1 MSLQLWKKAVLILT
15 ALWAAVALLAVF
27 CEEETAALFSVEV
40 TSPAGYE
47 SIDCWESEEGEYFV
61 FLPSFAD
68 PAKTSIRRNRGEE
81 IVIDGQPLRDGMTC
95 EPFQLNVP
103 YALSWKGKESTI
115 TFLQSENVPALYLDT
130 RSGNMDYIHA
140 DKKNDE
146 SGYLCLYT
154 SQGDVNYTGK
164 ASKIEGRGNSTWT
177 REKKPYNI
185 TLSLPGD
192 LLGMGTAQNWVLLA
206 NYYDATNLK
215 NKIVL
220 DYSQDVGL
228 QYTPQGKFVDLY
240 LNGEYAG
247 LYLLCERNEVH
258 PQRVDLT
265 APENFLLS
273 TDYSERL
280 QRQGKPYVETDH
292 LSPVF
297 ALRIRNSTVTEGT
310 MKEIFQS
317 AENAIL
323 SEDGVDPV
331 TGKNWQDLIDL
342 DSWARKY
349 LVEEIFANV
358 DGGRVSQFYYWNG
371 GKIYAGPV
379 WDYDLTMGVS
389 LPWDTFHYVPEMF
402 YANRPG
408 EDGAAWFCALYQKQ
422 EFYDRVTELYQEE
435 FQPLL
440 AEFIETEITQY
451 TAEIAASADMNA
463 IRWAAG
469 DFSAAVENLQEYLS
483 KRMDFLDAVWTR
495 NEEYCTVRVHRENEV
510 PLCYAVRPGTQMTE
524 LPETVNMSEAVY
536 TGTWYLAGTGEP
548 FDAKQPIYEDTD
560 VYFRKAS
567 VEAGSQEDSRESNL
581 HIWTRRGFNAA
592 FLAIFLGMA
601 FVDFQKNKMNRRRS
615 HG

>member
-1 MSLQLWKKAVLILT
+1 MQFWKKAVLILT
-15 ALWAAVALLAVF
+15 ALWAAVALFAAL
-27 CEEETAALFSVEV
+27 CEEETAALFSVGV

-47 SIDCWESEEGEYFV
+47 SIDCWESEEGECFV
-61 FLPSFAD
+61 FFPSYAD

-103 YALSWKGKESTI
+103 YTLSWKGKESTI
-115 TFLQSENVPALYLDT
+115 TFLQSENVPTLYLDT

-154 SQGDVNYTGK
+154 AQGDVNYTGK

-220 DYSQDVGL
+220 DYSQNVGL

-265 APENFLLS
+265 APGNFLLS

-280 QRQGKPYVETDH
+280 QRQGKPYLETDH

-297 ALRIRNSTVTEGT
+297 ALRIRNSTVTEET
-310 MKEIFQS
+310 MKRIFQS

-422 EFYDRVTELYQEE
+422 EFYDRVTELYQKE
-435 FQPLL
+435 FRPLL
-440 AEFIETEITQY
+440 TKFIETEVTQY
-451 TAEIAASADMNA
+451 AAEIAASADMNA

-469 DFSAAVENLQEYLS
+469 NFSAAVENLQEYLS

-495 NEEYCTVRVHRENEV
+495 NEEYFVVRVHREDEV
-510 PLCYAVRPGTQMTE
+510 PLCYAIRTGAYMAE
-524 LPETVNMSEAVY
+524 LPETVNIDDTVY
-536 TGTWYLAGTGEP
+536 TGTWYLAETGES

-560 VYFRKAS
+560 IYFRKED
-567 VEAGSQEDSRESNL
+567 VEQEFEENNRESSL
-581 HIWTRRGFNAA
+581 HIWTRRAFNAA
-592 FLAIFLGMA
+592 CLAIFFSFCFL
-601 FVDFQKNKMNRRRS
+601 
-615 HG
+615 

>member
-1 MSLQLWKKAVLILT
+1 MSVYLPGR
-15 ALWAAVALLAVF
+15 
-27 CEEETAALFSVEV
+27 CELY
-40 TSPAGYE
+40 GQ
-47 SIDCWESEEGEYFV
+47 SIEDRG
-61 FLPSFAD
+61 LGKQHLD
-68 PAKTSIRRNRGEE
+68 PG
-81 IVIDGQPLRDGMTC
+81 
-95 EPFQLNVP
+95 
-103 YALSWKGKESTI
+103 
-115 TFLQSENVPALYLDT
+115 
-130 RSGNMDYIHA
+130 
-140 DKKNDE
+140 
-146 SGYLCLYT
+146 
-154 SQGDVNYTGK
+154 
-164 ASKIEGRGNSTWT
+164 
-177 REKKPYNI
+177 KKPYNI

-220 DYSQDVGL
+220 DYSQNVGL

-240 LNGEYAG
+240 LNGEYVG

-297 ALRIRNSTVTEGT
+297 ALRIRNSTVTEET
-310 MKEIFQS
+310 MKRIFQS

-358 DGGRVSQFYYWNG
+358 DGGRVSQFYCWNG

-422 EFYDRVTELYQEE
+422 EFYNRVTELYQEE

-483 KRMDFLDAVWTR
+483 KRMDFLDAV
-495 NEEYCTVRVHRENEV
+495 
-510 PLCYAVRPGTQMTE
+510 
-524 LPETVNMSEAVY
+524 
-536 TGTWYLAGTGEP
+536 
-548 FDAKQPIYEDTD
+548 
-560 VYFRKAS
+560 
-567 VEAGSQEDSRESNL
+567 
-581 HIWTRRGFNAA
+581 
-592 FLAIFLGMA
+592 
-601 FVDFQKNKMNRRRS
+601 
-615 HG
+615 

>member
-1 MSLQLWKKAVLILT
+1 MQLWKKAVLILT

-154 SQGDVNYTGK
+154 CRGDVNYTGK

-185 TLSLPGD
+185 SLSIPGD

-220 DYSQDVGL
+220 DYSQNVGL

-280 QRQGKPYVETDH
+280 QRQGKPYLETDH

-310 MKEIFQS
+310 MKGIFQS

-331 TGKNWQDLIDL
+331 TGKNWQDIIDL

-422 EFYDRVTELYQEE
+422 EFYDR
-435 FQPLL
+435 
-440 AEFIETEITQY
+440 
-451 TAEIAASADMNA
+451 D
-463 IRWAAG
+463 G
-469 DFSAAVENLQEYLS
+469 AV
-483 KRMDFLDAVWTR
+483 
-495 NEEYCTVRVHRENEV
+495 
-510 PLCYAVRPGTQMTE
+510 
-524 LPETVNMSEAVY
+524 SE
-536 TGTWYLAGTGEP
+536 GIP
-548 FDAKQPIYEDTD
+548 
-560 VYFRKAS
+560 
-567 VEAGSQEDSRESNL
+567 
-581 HIWTRRGFNAA
+581 AA
-592 FLAIFLGMA
+592 FGG
-601 FVDFQKNKMNRRRS
+601 VY
-615 HG
+615 